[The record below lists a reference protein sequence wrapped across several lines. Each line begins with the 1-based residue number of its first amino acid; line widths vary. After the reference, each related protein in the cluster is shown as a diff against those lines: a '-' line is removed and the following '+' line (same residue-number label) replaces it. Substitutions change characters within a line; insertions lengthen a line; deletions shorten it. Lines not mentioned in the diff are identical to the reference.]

1 MAEEMNNNVGGAGTE
16 PNANGNGNNNGGNG
30 GEPNEPKT
38 PTIEELQLQ
47 LAEERAKAQKFKSSF
62 DKASSEAAEFKKQ
75 LRAKLTEDEQK
86 QLEIE
91 EEKAKQAEY
100 IKELETFKKMSDATT
115 RYMTVVCMSADLA
128 KEAAQAEIDGDMDR
142 LTEVYRKHNETV
154 KKQMETDFLK
164 GRPPINNGSNGS
176 AITKESI
183 LAIKDPVE
191 RQKAIAENIEL
202 FE

>member
-1 MAEEMNNNVGGAGTE
+1 MADVLD
-16 PNANGNGNNNGGNG
+16 NNNGGQQGADGNNNNG
-30 GEPNEPKT
+30 GTTPPPEPKT
-38 PTIEELQLQ
+38 PTIEDLQLQ

-62 DKASSEAAEFKKQ
+62 DKVSSEVAEYKKQ

-91 EEKAKQAEY
+91 EERAKQAEY
-100 IKELETFKKMSDATT
+100 IKELEDFKKMSDATN
-115 RYMTVVCMSADLA
+115 RYLSVVGMSAELA
-128 KEAAQAEIDGDMDR
+128 KEAADAELNGDMDA
-142 LTEVYRKHNETV
+142 LAQVYSKHNEMV
-154 KKQMETDFLK
+154 KKQMETEFLK

-176 AITKESI
+176 AMTVKDI

-191 RQKAIAENIEL
+191 RQNKIAENIEL

>member
-1 MAEEMNNNVGGAGTE
+1 MADEMNTNVGGNDPQG
-16 PNANGNGNNNGGNG
+16 NGNGGN
-30 GEPNEPKT
+30 EPNNDPKT
-38 PTIEELQLQ
+38 PTIEELQMQ

-91 EEKAKQAEY
+91 EERAKQAEY
-100 IKELETFKKMSDATT
+100 IKELEDFKKRSDATS
-115 RYMTVVCMSADLA
+115 RYVTVVGMSAELA
-128 KEAAQAEIDGDMDR
+128 KEASEAELNGDMDA
-142 LTEVYRKHNETV
+142 LAQVYSKHNEMV
-154 KKQMETDFLK
+154 KKQMETEFLK

-176 AITKESI
+176 AMTVKDI

-191 RQKAIAENIEL
+191 RQNKIAENIEL